1 MWLFFLGGAE
11 GDFEWRDLEDAGPAT
26 FGGLGARLEVFGMF
40 GAVGSVEAPDDQ
52 GSVQG
57 RDAFLIW

>member
-1 MWLFFLGGAE
+1 MARSRGCRPSHLW
-11 GDFEWRDLEDAGPAT
+11 
-26 FGGLGARLEVFGMF
+26 GGLGARLEVFGMF

-57 RDAFLIW
+57 RVAVLIW